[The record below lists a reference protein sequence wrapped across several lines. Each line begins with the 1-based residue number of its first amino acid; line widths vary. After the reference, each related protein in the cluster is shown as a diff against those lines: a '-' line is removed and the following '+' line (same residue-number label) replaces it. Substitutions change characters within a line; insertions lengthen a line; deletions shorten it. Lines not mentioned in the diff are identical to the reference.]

1 MTTEYLMQQLTN
13 KLVNMEKRIRELE
26 RAQEQ
31 QRQMRENNRRYQ
43 TTDGEQS
50 PYGYRG

>member
-13 KLVNMEKRIRELE
+13 KLISIEKRLKELE
-26 RAQEQ
+26 RAEEQ
-31 QRQMRENNRRYQ
+31 RRQTTENKQRYK